1 MKARNKRLVT
11 SVCALFVAIIALAT
25 GPAGATGTRSAS
37 YCNFMYYC
45 SSSCDGSGCVEM
57 KCGADC
63 GYEECAGGSHL
74 VVCQAGSGPPPP
86 GN

>member
-1 MKARNKRLVT
+1 MKTRYKRLVT
-11 SVCALFVAIIALAT
+11 SVCALFVAIIALAS
-25 GPAGATGTRSAS
+25 GPAGATGTPSAS

-45 SSSCDGSGCVEM
+45 SSTCDGSGCVDME
-57 KCGADC
+57 CGADC

-74 VVCQAGSGPPPP
+74 VVCQGGGAPPP